1 MRRKILKN
9 KKIIFSLI
17 IVAGFTFF
25 SFFFDQLVVQQEN
38 KIRAFNTEI
47 SNDKIRI
54 NQNLFLINSI
64 FSITKNTSYSGQ
76 IMKHTLDD
84 AYTRR
89 YLFNPDEYG
98 KEKEDI
104 LLSGIQ
110 GFEKHLIFHDN
121 LFLKVIDKH
130 NQKADLIKFYLE
142 NFKKSDIF
150 LKAINESE
158 YNLEPLKQD
167 FNDLYVSKEELE
179 YFNKIRKNL
188 VNWSETATDRDPFW
202 VFYSEVREKITKL
215 SYIGDMIYA
224 TGEKVASIHINR
236 LNAYEKKLLK
246 FSNVKNNKN
255 FYILLSILFQ
265 ILALTSLM
273 YLFKIIINQEKK

>member
-64 FSITKNTSYSGQ
+64 FSISKNTAYSGQ

-167 FNDLYVSKEELE
+167 FNDLYISKDELE

-188 VNWSETATDRDPFW
+188 VDWSATATDRDPFW

-224 TGEKVASIHINR
+224 TGEGVASIHINK
-236 LNAYEKKLLK
+236 LNVYEKKLLK
-246 FSNVKNNKN
+246 FSSIKNNKN

-273 YLFKIIINQEKK
+273 YLFKIIINQEKN

>member
-47 SNDKIRI
+47 SNEKIKI

-64 FSITKNTSYSGQ
+64 FSISKNTAYSGQ

-110 GFEKHLIFHDN
+110 GFEKHL
-121 LFLKVIDKH
+121 KKH
-130 NQKADLIKFYLE
+130 EAK
-142 NFKKSDIF
+142 
-150 LKAINESE
+150 
-158 YNLEPLKQD
+158 
-167 FNDLYVSKEELE
+167 
-179 YFNKIRKNL
+179 
-188 VNWSETATDRDPFW
+188 
-202 VFYSEVREKITKL
+202 
-215 SYIGDMIYA
+215 
-224 TGEKVASIHINR
+224 
-236 LNAYEKKLLK
+236 
-246 FSNVKNNKN
+246 
-255 FYILLSILFQ
+255 
-265 ILALTSLM
+265 
-273 YLFKIIINQEKK
+273 